1 MKKTLRTLGG
11 DDIVRYL
18 TKKKV
23 SLKCES
29 CGQEE
34 WFAPDP
40 QKEGLTEI
48 PVSHNDGNVRIPTPT
63 VPVCL
68 LICKNCSYI
77 RQYSAI
83 MILGDTNLDSD

>member
-1 MKKTLRTLGG
+1 MKKTLKTLAG
-11 DDIVRYL
+11 DEIVRYL

-29 CGQEE
+29 CGHGE

-48 PVSHNDGNVRIPTPT
+48 PVSLNDGAVRIPSPT

-77 RQYSAI
+77 RQYAAI
-83 MILGDTNLDSD
+83 MILEDLNRGGD